1 MRFILHESASR
12 RWDVTGSEQFGGI
25 ARDEIEAVGSPDGR
39 GVWDSGWLGVAAQG
53 QAMPTAE
60 QRASLS
66 VFGGVGGTYTGV
78 GQGRNASMTFGTDY
92 GAWSFAGF
100 RPSVELR
107 GTFPVYEGHL
117 NSQRSI
123 LAGVRVEHRLGRF
136 HPYANFLIGG
146 GHINYINDDIV
157 GYIYT
162 TSTVYSPGVGV
173 TRALTRHFSGQ
184 VDAQFQHWDTPV
196 TGKLGHGV
204 GETGYFGGH
213 VSL

>member
-1 MRFILHESASR
+1 MTRSKQWAALTAVVFGIL
-12 RWDVTGSEQFGGI
+12 GG
-25 ARDEIEAVGSPDGR
+25 
-39 GVWDSGWLGVAAQG
+39 WVAAQG

-196 TGKLGHGV
+196 NSSGTAWAKQVTLAVTYRFDFNHMWKPKRQ
-204 GETGYFGGH
+204 H
-213 VSL
+213 